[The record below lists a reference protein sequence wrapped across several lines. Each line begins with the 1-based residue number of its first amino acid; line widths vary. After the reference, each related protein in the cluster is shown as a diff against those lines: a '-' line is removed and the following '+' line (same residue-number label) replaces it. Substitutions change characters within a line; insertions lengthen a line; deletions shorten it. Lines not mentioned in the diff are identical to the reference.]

1 MKKILVFFGIGIV
14 ILILDLVFNYDE
26 DELNIFIS
34 DQEIE
39 SLIYAWELQVGRSP
53 TRTDIKN
60 IIDDVI
66 KEEILY
72 REALRLNLDLEDR
85 IIKRRLA
92 QKISFLREET
102 SIAPPK
108 PSELQKFFEENL
120 ESYIFPERFTF
131 THLYFSSERN
141 GKQRSEEALRKIQEN
156 EDTLPKSDPFM
167 LGRNFVEKS
176 RFEIQRD
183 FGNQFSTVFEEPI
196 FDTWLGPVESAYGFH
211 AVKLLNKVES
221 VTPSLNQVKEKV
233 EVDFY
238 LEEKQ
243 KTLDSYLFEL
253 RDKYQVII
261 NPKYLFND

>member
-1 MKKILVFFGIGIV
+1 MKKILAFFGIGIA
-14 ILILDLVFNYDE
+14 ILLLDLVFNYDE

-34 DQEIE
+34 DQEVE

-108 PSELQKFFEENL
+108 PDELQKFFEKNL

-141 GKQRSEEALRKIQEN
+141 GKQRSEEALKNIQEN

-167 LGRNFVEKS
+167 LGKNFVEKS

-183 FGNQFSTVFEEPI
+183 FGNQFSEVFKEPI
-196 FDTWLGPVESAYGFH
+196 LDRWLGPVESAYGFH

-221 VTPSLNQVKEKV
+221 VTPTLNQVKEKV

-243 KTLDSYLFEL
+243 KTLDSYLLEL

-261 NPKYLFND
+261 NPKYLIND

>member
-1 MKKILVFFGIGIV
+1 MKKILAFFGIGIV
-14 ILILDLVFNYDE
+14 ILLLDLVLNYDE

-39 SLIYAWELQVGRSP
+39 SLIYAWEMQVGKSP
-53 TRTDIKN
+53 TRRDIKN

-108 PSELQKFFEENL
+108 LEELQIFFEKNIEA
-120 ESYIFPERFTF
+120 YIFPERFTF

-141 GKQRSEEALRKIQEN
+141 GEQRAEEALKKFK

-167 LGRNFVEKS
+167 LGKNFVEKS

-183 FGNQFSTVFEEPI
+183 FGNQFTKI
-196 FDTWLGPVESAYGFH
+196 FDELVFDSWIGPVESAYGFH
-211 AVKLLNKVES
+211 LVKLLNKVES
-221 VTPSLNQVKEKV
+221 VTPKLSQVKEKV

-243 KTLDSYLFEL
+243 KTLDSYLVEL

-261 NPKYLFND
+261 NPKYIFND